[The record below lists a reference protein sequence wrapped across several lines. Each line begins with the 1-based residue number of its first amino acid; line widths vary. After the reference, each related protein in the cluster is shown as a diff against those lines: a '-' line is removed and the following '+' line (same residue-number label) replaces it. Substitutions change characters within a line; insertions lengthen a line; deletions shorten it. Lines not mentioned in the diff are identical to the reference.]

1 MLLTTPT
8 TTSPAQPRNQAA
20 CLSVVVV
27 EDQDALRDMVVD
39 VIENHGHHVVGLSC
53 AEEMDDAVGTLP
65 IDLLIIDLALPGE
78 NGFSLAR
85 RFRVS
90 QPLAGIII
98 YSENHSVA
106 DKVKSYDSGAD
117 IFLQKP
123 VSAEE
128 LMAAIN
134 SIARRLLNQ
143 GPIADTAK
151 PSKFFIE
158 LEKLLLSGPLGQVSL
173 TEAEVLLLSAL
184 ARAPSQR
191 LEISQLLA
199 ILKLDTSSYSKSAF
213 EVRMVRLRKK
223 LMSVG
228 ANRLCIR
235 SIRLQGYQLSTLLS
249 VS

>member
-1 MLLTTPT
+1 MLLTTPS
-8 TTSPAQPRNQAA
+8 TTSPGQSLNKAA

-27 EDQDALRDMVVD
+27 EARDDVRDKVVE
-39 VIENHGHHVVGLSC
+39 VIEKHGHHVVGLGC
-53 AEEMDDAVGTLP
+53 AEEMDDAVGILQ
-65 IDLLIIDLALPGE
+65 IDLLIVDLNLPGE

-123 VSAEE
+123 VSSEE
-128 LMAAIN
+128 LMASIK

-143 GPIADTAK
+143 GPIADPVK
-151 PSKFFIE
+151 PKKFFIE
-158 LEKLLLSGPLGQVSL
+158 LEKLLLTGPLGQVSL
-173 TEAEVLLLSAL
+173 TDTEGLLLSSL

-199 ILKLDTSSYSKSAF
+199 ILKLDTRSYSKAAF

-228 ANRLCIR
+228 ATKLCIR
-235 SIRLQGYQLSTLLS
+235 SIRLHGYQLGTALQ
-249 VS
+249 VY

>member
-1 MLLTTPT
+1 
-8 TTSPAQPRNQAA
+8 
-20 CLSVVVV
+20 
-27 EDQDALRDMVVD
+27 MVVD

>member
-1 MLLTTPT
+1 M
-8 TTSPAQPRNQAA
+8 
-20 CLSVVVV
+20 VV
-27 EDQDALRDMVVD
+27 EACDDSRDKVVE
-39 VIENHGHHVVGLSC
+39 VIENHGHHVVGLGC
-53 AEEMDDAVGTLP
+53 AEDMDDAVGILP
-65 IDLLIIDLALPGE
+65 IDLLIVDLALPGE
-78 NGFSLAR
+78 NGFSLVR

-123 VSAEE
+123 VSPEE
-128 LMAAIN
+128 LMASIK

-143 GPIADTAK
+143 GPLADTAK
-151 PSKFFIE
+151 SKEFFIE

-173 TEAEVLLLSAL
+173 TDTEVLLLSAL

-228 ANRLCIR
+228 ASKSCIR

-249 VS
+249 IS

>member
-1 MLLTTPT
+1 MLLLTPLT
-8 TTSPAQPRNQAA
+8 ISHARHQIQAA

-27 EDQDALRDMVVD
+27 EDRDDLRDMVVE
-39 VIENHGHHVVGLSC
+39 VIENHGHHVTGLRC
-53 AEEMDDAVGTLP
+53 AEDMDDAVGTLP
-65 IDLLIIDLALPGE
+65 IDLLIVDLNLPGE
-78 NGFSLAR
+78 DGSSLAH
-85 RFRVS
+85 RFRIS

-123 VSAEE
+123 VSSEE

-143 GPIADTAK
+143 GPIADPAK
-151 PSKFFIE
+151 PKKFFIE

-173 TEAEVLLLSAL
+173 TDTEGLLLSAL

-191 LEISQLLA
+191 LDIAQLLA
-199 ILKLDTSSYSKSAF
+199 LLKLDISSYSKSAF

-228 ANRLCIR
+228 ANKLCIR
-235 SIRLQGYQLSTLLS
+235 SIRLQGYQLGTVLRFY
-249 VS
+249 